1 MSINHSRQSQ
11 TLLEA
16 ILAIG
21 VILVAVFSSTTL
33 IVSTVTAGQSS
44 EDKILA
50 GNLAREGIEV
60 VRGIRDSNWIKRA
73 QNITAVDWDTGL
85 TNGDHIAEFSSS
97 AGWSIPTSGSSAVS
111 IATDSGN
118 TYFTQGCTG
127 TCTPTKFS
135 RTINISLLQNDVVFG
150 STNVPY
156 LTITSTVNWE
166 NHGSKSLVMTERLYD
181 WR

>member
-1 MSINHSRQSQ
+1 MSVIRQRPSQ

-73 QNITAVDWDTGL
+73 ENITAVDWNSGL
-85 TNGDHIAEFSSS
+85 TDGNYIAKFSGSS
-97 AGWSIPTSGSSAVS
+97 GWFLPATGSSAVN
-111 IATDSGN
+111 TFLSGGIPL
-118 TYFTQGCTG
+118 YFTQDCTG

-135 RTINISLLQNDVVFG
+135 RTINIASGNDVVFG
-150 STNVPY
+150 SDIPFLSVTA
-156 LTITSTVNWE
+156 TVNWD
-166 NHGSKSLVMTERLYD
+166 NHGAKSLVMTERLYD